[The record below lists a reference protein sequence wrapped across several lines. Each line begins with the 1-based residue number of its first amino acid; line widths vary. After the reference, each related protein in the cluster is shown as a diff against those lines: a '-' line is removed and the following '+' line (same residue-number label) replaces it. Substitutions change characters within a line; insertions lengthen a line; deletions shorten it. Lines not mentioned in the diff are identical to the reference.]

1 MSVDFS
7 QPDRKAE
14 AIRGLLL
21 TLHKTSLMNFSDLG
35 LSKDLLSSIER
46 AKYESPYPIQIEA
59 IPAILQQKDILGLA
73 PTGSGKTAAYILPI
87 LQRLLPKEA
96 PRERFIPVLVIV
108 PTRELAVQVAEVTEN
123 FSRFLPRKIKS
134 MAVFGGVSIN
144 PQMMKLHA
152 VEILIATPGRLIDLL
167 GRNAL
172 GISRIHTLVLDEA
185 DKVLNM
191 GFREEVEHILELL
204 PSRRQN
210 ILFSATTDNEV
221 DVLIQKLLKDPVRI
235 QVEGDNFTPD
245 LIDQKAYRVSPENK
259 GPFLRQ
265 LINSGDWSQILVF
278 ASSIRTAD
286 NVALKLSKNGIEA
299 VAFHGDKSQG
309 ARTEAL
315 ARFKSGKT
323 RVLVATDLAARGIDI
338 QVLPLVI
345 NYELP
350 RSPKDY
356 IHRIGR
362 TGRAGA
368 SGEAISLI
376 TPEELHHFKV
386 IQKKMGKRVPL
397 LDSEDFGK
405 TEEEATS

>member
-1 MSVDFS
+1 
-7 QPDRKAE
+7 
-14 AIRGLLL
+14 
-21 TLHKTSLMNFSDLG
+21 MNFSDLG
-35 LSKDLLSSIER
+35 LSNELLSSIDR
-46 AKYESPYPIQIEA
+46 AKYDRPYPIQIEA
-59 IPAILQQKDILGLA
+59 IPAILNQKDLLGLA
-73 PTGSGKTAAYILPI
+73 PTGSGKTAAYVLPI
-87 LQRLLPKEA
+87 LQRLLSKDA
-96 PRERFIPVLVIV
+96 PSDRFIPVLVLV

-144 PQMMKLHA
+144 PQMMKLHG
-152 VEILIATPGRLIDLL
+152 VEILIATPGRLIDLI

-172 GISRIHTLVLDEA
+172 GVSRIHTLVLDEA

-191 GFREEVEHILELL
+191 GFREEVDHILDLL

-245 LIDQKAYRVSPENK
+245 GIDQMAYRVSPENK

-286 NVALKLSKNGIEA
+286 NVATKLSKNGIEA

-338 QVLPLVI
+338 QFLPLVI

-368 SGEAISLI
+368 TGEAISLI

-386 IQKKMGKRVPL
+386 IQKKMGKWVTL
-397 LDSEDFGK
+397 LNSEDFGK
-405 TEEEATS
+405 TEEESTS

>member
-1 MSVDFS
+1 
-7 QPDRKAE
+7 
-14 AIRGLLL
+14 
-21 TLHKTSLMNFSDLG
+21 MNFSDLG
-35 LSKDLLSSIER
+35 LNQDLLKSIER
-46 AKYESPYPIQIEA
+46 AKYESPYPIQMEA
-59 IPAILQQKDILGLA
+59 IPALLQQKDLLGLA

-87 LQRLLPKEA
+87 LQRLLSKEA
-96 PRERFIPVLVIV
+96 PKDRFIPVLVIV

-144 PQMMKLHA
+144 PQMMKLHG
-152 VEILIATPGRLIDLL
+152 VEILIATPGRLIDLI

-204 PSRRQN
+204 PGRRQN
-210 ILFSATTDNEV
+210 ILFSATMDEEV
-221 DVLIQKLLKDPVRI
+221 EVLTRKLLKDPVKV
-235 QVEGDNFTPD
+235 QVEAANFTPD
-245 LIDQKAYRVSPENK
+245 LIAQRAYRVSPENK
-259 GPFLRQ
+259 GPFLRT
-265 LINSGDWSQILVF
+265 LINSGDWNQILVF

-286 NVALKLSKNGIEA
+286 NVAAKLSKNGINA

-315 ARFKSGKT
+315 AKFKSGKT

-338 QVLPLVI
+338 QFLPLVI

-368 SGEAISLI
+368 EGEAISLI

-386 IQKKMGKRVPL
+386 IQKKMGKRVLL

-405 TEEEATS
+405 ASI